1 MASSDSCGYCNSLVG
16 GLSIGDDDE
25 AGVDSEAGSKDKDDM
40 DACIPSL
47 LGLRYTFGDH
57 MMTFHGKKPKLSN
70 TVFFSAS
77 FLRGS
82 SSTMA

>member
-1 MASSDSCGYCNSLVG
+1 MAIIKSFCYRTADYGDMASSDSCGYCNSLVG

-47 LGLRYTFGDH
+47 LGLRYT
-57 MMTFHGKKPKLSN
+57 
-70 TVFFSAS
+70 
-77 FLRGS
+77 LR
-82 SSTMA
+82 